1 MAIDYSVIGER
12 LKKARKESHLTQEQL
27 AEKIDVSIAFLSRI
41 ERGSSQINLK
51 RLSQICEILGVTEG
65 EILNGASN
73 KSSKYLDSEFV
84 NLLKSCSSEQQRLI
98 YDLAKVVANSNSE
111 DNDNNN

>member
-12 LKKARKESHLTQEQL
+12 LKRARKEKHLTQEQL

-51 RLSQICEILGVTEG
+51 RLSQICELLDVTEG
-65 EILNGASN
+65 DILNGVSN
-73 KSSKYLDSEFV
+73 KSVKYLDSEFA
-84 NLLKSCSSEQQRLI
+84 NLLKNCSANKQKLI
-98 YDLAKVVANSNSE
+98 YDIAKVIAE
-111 DNDNNN
+111 KD

>member
-12 LKKARKESHLTQEQL
+12 LKLARKEKHLTQEQL

-51 RLSQICEILGVTEG
+51 RLSQICEILDVTEG
-65 EILNGASN
+65 DILNGVSN
-73 KSSKYLDSEFV
+73 KSTKYLDFEFA
-84 NLLKSCSSEQQRLI
+84 NLLKSCSSEKQKLI
-98 YDLAKVVANSNSE
+98 YDVAKVIANKN
-111 DNDNNN
+111 